1 MGPLLLVHEGEGPS
15 RRHTPKPRH
24 ARRVSPTADMSGALS
39 KISKKYN
46 KKEIF
51 ALKAVFDEADADGSG
66 EIDCPSCEGL

>member
-1 MGPLLLVHEGEGPS
+1 
-15 RRHTPKPRH
+15 
-24 ARRVSPTADMSGALS
+24 MSGALS

-66 EIDCPSCEGL
+66 